1 MSFGEIL
8 LTLFVALLVF
18 GPKHLPMVAHHLGK
32 CWAFLSQ
39 YKERAAVFWQGALN
53 EYQLQENTKKA
64 KEADFLYQKDNKT
77 MIEAVSTSSI
87 KTESLSDRVPTIN
100 AIDLS
105 HLLQTDAPLQLI
117 DVREVHERAIC
128 HIGGELIPLGELESS
143 LHRFAKDK
151 TTVVYCRSG
160 GRSDYACRLLIDAGF
175 LEVKNLSGGILAWI
189 DAVDPS
195 LIRY

>member
-18 GPKHLPMVAHHLGK
+18 GPKHVPMVAHHVGK
-32 CWAFLSQ
+32 LCAYLSE

-64 KEADFLYQKDNKT
+64 NEADFLYQKDKNT
-77 MIEAVSTSSI
+77 MSEAASSNSV
-87 KTESLSDRVPTIN
+87 KGGALGDLVPTIT

-105 HLLQTDAPLQLI
+105 HLLQAGAPLQLI
-117 DVREVHERAIC
+117 DVREAHERAIC
-128 HIGGELIPLGELESS
+128 HIGGELVPLGELESC

-160 GRSDYACRLLIDAGF
+160 GRSDYACRLLLHAGF
-175 LEVKNLSGGILAWI
+175 TEVKNLVGGILAWI

-195 LIRY
+195 LMRY

>member
-1 MSFGEIL
+1 MIILDTNIISELMKPSPSLDVMTWLDEQPPRGLFITTITIAEISYGLFALPDGSRRMSLEE
-8 LTLFVALLVF
+8 
-18 GPKHLPMVAHHLGK
+18 
-32 CWAFLSQ
+32 AF
-39 YKERAAVFWQGALN
+39 
-53 EYQLQENTKKA
+53 
-64 KEADFLYQKDNKT
+64 NKT
-77 MIEAVSTSSI
+77 MIEAVSSSSI
-87 KTESLSDRVPTIN
+87 KAESLSDRVPTIN
-100 AIDLS
+100 ALDLS

-128 HIGGELIPLGELESS
+128 HIGGELVPLGELESS
-143 LHRFAKDK
+143 LHRFAKNK